1 MMILII
7 DTNILIAELLRQ
19 RGRELL
25 RNQQLG
31 GIRGDRINLLSSIC
45 TIKEISFKPK
55 R

>member
-7 DTNILIAELLRQ
+7 NILIAELLRQ

-31 GIRGDRINLLSSIC
+31 GIRDDRMKLLSPIC
-45 TIKEISFKPK
+45 TIKEVSLEPE